1 MSNEEKYFFKEHN
14 RDFLNEKWSVA
25 IQFPDDKILIDQIS
39 ARIELTRFVDTFA
52 ILDDNNPSDYLV
64 PKQIDDLNKIIKL
77 LEIIHKCNNT
87 TIHYN
92 YKIYLDYIFSSIVYS
107 KEDNYES
114 RYSKEIETKIFNSIT
129 IKNRKRLFRKI
140 ISFGF
145 A

>member
-1 MSNEEKYFFKEHN
+1 MFNEIYFFEEHN

-39 ARIELTRFVDTFA
+39 ARCELARFVDTFA
-52 ILDDNNPSDYLV
+52 ILDDNNPIDYLV

-77 LEIIHKCNNT
+77 LEIIHKCNNP
-87 TIHYN
+87 TIHHN

-107 KEDNYES
+107 KEDKYES
-114 RYSKEIETKIFNSIT
+114 RYSMEIENNIIRDINIKKKNRLIRKIFT
-129 IKNRKRLFRKI
+129 
-140 ISFGF
+140 FGL